1 MTGSV
6 RVNRVLLRSLIVS
19 GEVNE
24 NCEGVVAVKLRS
36 YPHQCGQSEF
46 SADCLLTFA
55 DSAVWSEI
63 PLEPEGKIEDTMAKL
78 HITVACNSYDHVRAI
93 RDGRVDM
100 ERCEVS
106 FLDLKLRK
114 LFDGVIERV
123 N

>member
-1 MTGSV
+1 
-6 RVNRVLLRSLIVS
+6 
-19 GEVNE
+19 
-24 NCEGVVAVKLRS
+24 
-36 YPHQCGQSEF
+36 
-46 SADCLLTFA
+46 LTFA

>member
-1 MTGSV
+1 
-6 RVNRVLLRSLIVS
+6 
-19 GEVNE
+19 
-24 NCEGVVAVKLRS
+24 
-36 YPHQCGQSEF
+36 
-46 SADCLLTFA
+46 
-55 DSAVWSEI
+55 
-63 PLEPEGKIEDTMAKL
+63 MAKL